1 MAMKFSRYN
10 SIDEK
15 PPSAIS
21 GELFKLDDDTLKWSP
36 YHFAIEGKLLS
47 WYSGSMSDEAMGSI
61 DLEPM
66 TKCEMEVEDLS
77 IYMYTPGGEL
87 TVRAK
92 SEGEMSM
99 WHRAIEMY
107 ADMARGGDGTG
118 RLSAAPRQIQRNGPG
133 VHSAEFDHASR
144 SGKFSNGI
152 SRDGPGMHSF
162 DCTHASRS
170 GKFNPDAAPEGKDDS
185 APPGAPVWR
194 SDKMA
199 DLDDGRDLTYDEKEE
214 NGDIFCAEPKPFE
227 DTQHP
232 HGHHESGQGHMI
244 SRNKSSMMHSQEIKY
259 PSVDDK

>member
-1 MAMKFSRYN
+1 MMKFSRYN

-15 PPSAIS
+15 PPPAIS
-21 GELFKLDDDTLKWSP
+21 GELLKLEENTHNWDP
-36 YHFAIEGKLLS
+36 FYFAIEGTMLS
-47 WYSGSMSDEAMGSI
+47 WYSGSMSDDVKGSI
-61 DLEPM
+61 DLESM
-66 TKCEMEVEDLS
+66 TKCEMELEDFS

-87 TVRAK
+87 TMRAK
-92 SEGEMSM
+92 SEGEMNM

-144 SGKFSNGI
+144 SGKFSTGI
-152 SRDGPGMHSF
+152 TRDGPGVHSF
-162 DCTHASRS
+162 DYSHASHS
-170 GKFNPDAAPEGKDDS
+170 GKFNPGAAPEGKLGD
-185 APPGAPVWR
+185 AVPAAAPVWR

-227 DTQHP
+227 ETQHHQSFAGEP
-232 HGHHESGQGHMI
+232 KMI
-244 SRNKSSMMHSQEIKY
+244 SRNKSSMYHSQEIKY